1 MVDSSWLEKAR
12 DLRQQAYE
20 ALQATPAYAAFKAF
34 DDAVVG
40 LGGAPFFEASPHA
53 QPVKVAAARAL
64 DAAVK
69 RTADSRKLSQGDAA
83 ELVLM
88 QHQEPLPIVRLMEEV
103 QAKGA
108 EIGGTDPLNNFRS
121 TVSKD
126 PRFRT
131 SKRNNMYFWWL
142 TDQPLPP
149 QWNEPTDPDLLTAS
163 VGSSSHS
170 DQETANAD
178 HNT

>member
-1 MVDSSWLEKAR
+1 MADSSWLEKAR

-20 ALQATPAYAAFKAF
+20 ALQATQAYAAFKAF

-40 LGGAPFFEASPHA
+40 LGGAPFFEVSPHA
-53 QPVKVAAARAL
+53 QPIKVSAARAL

-69 RTADSRKLSQGDAA
+69 RSTDTRKLSQGDAA

-88 QHQEPLPIVRLMEEV
+88 QHQEPLQISQLMQEV
-103 QAKGA
+103 QNKGA

-126 PRFRT
+126 ARFRT
-131 SKRNNMYFWWL
+131 CKRNNMYFWWL
-142 TDQPLPP
+142 AGQPFPP

-163 VGSSSHS
+163 VGSSLHS

-178 HNT
+178 NNT